1 VERLDRS
8 GKADMPVART
18 ALTAL
23 ILVTSLLVAGC
34 GGDEPKTTAVTATPT
49 SSGAATSE
57 PPPPTTPAATI
68 GTVVTTGDSQFGEML
83 FDDRGQAIYL
93 FDRERTSTPDCY
105 DECAAAWPPVLTDGT
120 PQAAGAAQPA
130 LLGTTRRTD
139 GSVQATYAGHPLYF
153 YANEGPGEVL
163 CHNVFLNGGRWYVV
177 TPEGSSGPI

>member
-1 VERLDRS
+1 VVRLDRS
-8 GKADMPVART
+8 GEADMPVART

-23 ILVTSLLVAGC
+23 TLVTSLLVAGC
-34 GGDEPKTTAVTATPT
+34 GGDEPETTAATDTPT
-49 SSGAATSE
+49 SSGATTSE
-57 PPPPTTPAATI
+57 PPPPTTPSPAI
-68 GTVVTTGDSQFGEML
+68 GTVVTTGDSEFGEML

-93 FDRERTSTPDCY
+93 FDRERTSSPDCY

-120 PQAAGAAQPA
+120 PQAAGAAEPA
-130 LLGTTRRTD
+130 LLGTTQRTD

-163 CHNVFLNGGRWYVV
+163 CHNVFLNGGWWYVV